1 MNKYFI
7 VILCFLL
14 GFFIS
19 LNINLL
25 FKETICKYNIN
36 SDFYYEDITVFIK
49 RFDKVKVE
57 KKYEFNDEEVMKIEI
72 EDLKEQDYKLSIN
85 NNDVIAYKFENKSSY
100 FKDKKKYSKLG
111 FIQDKDMKFIIK
123 VL

>member
-111 FIQDKDMKFIIK
+111 FICK
-123 VL
+123 